1 MYNFYKNI
9 FNAMHNLFSKI
20 ILILLMLF
28 SLHSTESKAQIQNY
42 RATSYAYKYVSSSG
56 YWTDW
61 SDWINCNISVVMNLN
76 TDRIFIYSKKTQIY
90 VVVVAEDAY
99 RDASGGYQVPFK
111 VIDQD
116 GDRGTLRLRV
126 DPSGTIQLYV
136 DFADIRWVYNLTGN
150 SYY

>member
-1 MYNFYKNI
+1 ML
-9 FNAMHNLFSKI
+9 LFSFGTSA
-20 ILILLMLF
+20 MQ
-28 SLHSTESKAQIQNY
+28 AQVKQY
-42 RATSYAYKYVSSSG
+42 KATSYAYKYVTSYG

-99 RDASGGYQVPFK
+99 KDASGGYQVPFK

-136 DFADIRWVYNLTGN
+136 DFADIRWVYNLFERN
-150 SYY
+150 L